1 MGNTIP
7 RQLGQDCIRKLAKQ
21 VRKEQ
26 KERKRGVEESEEKH
40 KLQKHHLTILKCALV
55 ICELSLFPKMFS

>member
-7 RQLGQDCIRKLAKQ
+7 RQLRQDCVRKLAKQ

-26 KERKRGVEESEEKH
+26 KERRGEESGEKH

-55 ICELSLFPKMFS
+55 V

>member
-26 KERKRGVEESEEKH
+26 KERKRGEETGEKH

-55 ICELSLFPKMFS
+55 VCELLLFPKMFS

>member
-7 RQLGQDCIRKLAKQ
+7 RHLGQDCIRKLAKQ

-26 KERKRGVEESEEKH
+26 KERTRGEETGEKH

-55 ICELSLFPKMFS
+55 VCELLLFPKMFS